1 MTIGMAPTVRAAMP
15 ESFSVPF
22 RTTLSMPSPIGAAGR
37 SLAPIT
43 NSNCHSAAESRAAP
57 E

>member
-1 MTIGMAPTVRAAMP
+1 MAPTVRAAMP

-43 NSNCHSAAESRAAP
+43 NSNCDSAAESRAAP

>member
-1 MTIGMAPTVRAAMP
+1 MAPTVRAAMP
-15 ESFSVPF
+15 EFFSVPT
-22 RTTLSMPSPIGAAGR
+22 RTTLSMLSSIGAAGR

-43 NSNCHSAAESRAAP
+43 NSICDSAAGSRAAP